1 MDRLIYT
8 SLTAMRGAMARQTA
22 TAHNLA
28 NVNTPGFRA
37 DIAEAQALWIKGG
50 TASTRAMASEEVV
63 AADMQAGTVMP
74 TGREL
79 DIALSGDALLTVQ
92 AADGEEAYTRRGDL
106 QVSASGLLTT
116 GDGHPVL
123 GAQGP
128 ISVPLADSIQIDLEG
143 RVLVVPRGGD
153 ASQPQEIDQLKLVS
167 PAGSDTAKGLDGL
180 FRVKGGG
187 TLPSDPD
194 ARTTS
199 GHLEGSNVSAT
210 EALVEMIEASRAW
223 DAQLKLVNDARELD
237 VSSADL
243 MRLPE

>member
-37 DIAEAQALWIKGG
+37 DVAEAQALWVKGG

-63 AADMQAGTVMP
+63 AADMEAGAVLP
-74 TGREL
+74 TGRDL

-92 AADGEEAYTRRGDL
+92 AADGDEAYTRRGDL

-116 GDGHPVL
+116 GDSYPVL

-128 ISVPLADSIQIDLEG
+128 ISVPLADSIQIDPEG

-153 ASQPQEIDQLKLVS
+153 ASQPQEVDRLKLVS
-167 PAGSDTAKGLDGL
+167 PAGSVTAKGVDGL

-194 ARTTS
+194 ARATN

-237 VSSADL
+237 VSTADL